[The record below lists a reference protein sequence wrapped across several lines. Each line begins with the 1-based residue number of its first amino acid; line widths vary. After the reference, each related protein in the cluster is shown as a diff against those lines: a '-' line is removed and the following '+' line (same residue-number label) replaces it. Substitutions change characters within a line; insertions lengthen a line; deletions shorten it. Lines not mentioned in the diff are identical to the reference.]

1 LRGVSMDECQALI
14 SMVRDARY
22 AGSSPSGWGKWMH
35 MMRRWIILTFAAL
48 TLTACASRNDIPV
61 SSLGEDDD
69 AICRANNVAVG
80 SSDYVA
86 CRKNR
91 DVQRGNAAARADRAQ
106 KNLSETMV
114 NTPYKP

>member
-1 LRGVSMDECQALI
+1 MRPDISTPFIVLTLAL
-14 SMVRDARY
+14 A
-22 AGSSPSGWGKWMH
+22 
-35 MMRRWIILTFAAL
+35 
-48 TLTACASRNDIPV
+48 LTACASRNDIPV

-80 SSDYVA
+80 SSEYVA

-91 DVQRGNAAARADRAQ
+91 DVQRGNAAAKADRTQ
-106 KNLSETMV
+106 RNLSETMI

>member
-1 LRGVSMDECQALI
+1 MPPHLSTRLFALAI
-14 SMVRDARY
+14 V
-22 AGSSPSGWGKWMH
+22 
-35 MMRRWIILTFAAL
+35 AAVL
-48 TLTACASRNDIPV
+48 SACAARNEIPV

-91 DVQRGNAAARADRAQ
+91 DVQRGNAAAKADRAQ
-106 KNLSETMV
+106 RNLSETMV
-114 NTPYKP
+114 NTPYRP

>member
-1 LRGVSMDECQALI
+1 MRPTI
-14 SMVRDARY
+14 ST
-22 AGSSPSGWGKWMH
+22 H
-35 MMRRWIILTFAAL
+35 FIAL
-48 TLTACASRNDIPV
+48 TLAAAALTACASRNEVPV

-69 AICRANNVAVG
+69 AICRANGVVVG
-80 SSDYVA
+80 SSEYVA

-106 KNLSETMV
+106 RNLGETMI

>member
-1 LRGVSMDECQALI
+1 MRPNILI
-14 SMVRDARY
+14 HLV
-22 AGSSPSGWGKWMH
+22 
-35 MMRRWIILTFAAL
+35 AL
-48 TLTACASRNDIPV
+48 TLVTLALAACASRNDVPV

-69 AICRANNVAVG
+69 AICRANNIAVG

>member
-1 LRGVSMDECQALI
+1 MRPNISIFAIALATL
-14 SMVRDARY
+14 M
-22 AGSSPSGWGKWMH
+22 
-35 MMRRWIILTFAAL
+35 
-48 TLTACASRNDIPV
+48 LTACASRNEIPV

-80 SSDYVA
+80 SSEYVA

-91 DVQRGNAAARADRAQ
+91 DVQRGNAAAKVDRAQ
-106 KNLSETMV
+106 RNLSETMI

>member
-1 LRGVSMDECQALI
+1 MRPNLSRNLIALT
-14 SMVRDARY
+14 
-22 AGSSPSGWGKWMH
+22 
-35 MMRRWIILTFAAL
+35 LAAL
-48 TLTACASRNDIPV
+48 TLTACAARNEIPV

-80 SSDYVA
+80 SSEYVA

-106 KNLSETMV
+106 RNLSETMI

>member
-1 LRGVSMDECQALI
+1 MDCRVKPAMTENGTEFC
-14 SMVRDARY
+14 MHRNFAR
-22 AGSSPSGWGKWMH
+22 H
-35 MMRRWIILTFAAL
+35 CITLTFALAL
-48 TLTACASRNDIPV
+48 AACASRNDVPV

-80 SSDYVA
+80 SSEYVA

-91 DVQRGNAAARADRAQ
+91 DVQRGNAAAKADRAQ
-106 KNLSETMV
+106 KNLSETMI

>member
-1 LRGVSMDECQALI
+1 MRPHLIALT
-14 SMVRDARY
+14 
-22 AGSSPSGWGKWMH
+22 
-35 MMRRWIILTFAAL
+35 LAAL
-48 TLTACASRNDIPV
+48 TLSACASRNNDVPV

-91 DVQRGNAAARADRAQ
+91 DVQRGNAAAKVDRAQ
-106 KNLSETMV
+106 KNLSETMI

>member
-1 LRGVSMDECQALI
+1 MRPNI
-14 SMVRDARY
+14 STHLVV
-22 AGSSPSGWGKWMH
+22 
-35 MMRRWIILTFAAL
+35 LTLAAL
-48 TLTACASRNDIPV
+48 ALVACAARNEIPV

-80 SSDYVA
+80 SSEYVA

-91 DVQRGNAAARADRAQ
+91 DVQRGNAAAKVDRAQ
-106 KNLSETMV
+106 RNLSETMI

>member
-1 LRGVSMDECQALI
+1 MDCRVKPGNDEN
-14 SMVRDARY
+14 RD
-22 AGSSPSGWGKWMH
+22 GIFMQLNTTKLC
-35 MMRRWIILTFAAL
+35 IILTLAAL
-48 TLTACASRNDIPV
+48 ALGACASRNDVPV

>member
-1 LRGVSMDECQALI
+1 
-14 SMVRDARY
+14 
-22 AGSSPSGWGKWMH
+22 MH

-48 TLTACASRNDIPV
+48 ALTAYAARNEIPV

-80 SSDYVA
+80 SSEYVA

-91 DVQRGNAAARADRAQ
+91 DVQRGNAAAKADRAQ
-106 KNLSETMV
+106 RDLSETMI

>member
-1 LRGVSMDECQALI
+1 
-14 SMVRDARY
+14 
-22 AGSSPSGWGKWMH
+22 
-35 MMRRWIILTFAAL
+35 MRLNTSTHLIILTLVAL
-48 TLTACASRNDIPV
+48 ALSACAARNEIPV

-69 AICRANNVAVG
+69 AICRANGAAVG

-91 DVQRGNAAARADRAQ
+91 DVQRGNAAAKADRAQ

-114 NTPYKP
+114 NTPFKP

>member
-1 LRGVSMDECQALI
+1 MRPNISTRLI
-14 SMVRDARY
+14 
-22 AGSSPSGWGKWMH
+22 
-35 MMRRWIILTFAAL
+35 AL
-48 TLTACASRNDIPV
+48 TLAALVLAACASRNEIPV

-80 SSDYVA
+80 SSEYVA

-91 DVQRGNAAARADRAQ
+91 DVQRGNAAAKADRAQ
-106 KNLSETMV
+106 RNLSETMI

>member
-1 LRGVSMDECQALI
+1 
-14 SMVRDARY
+14 
-22 AGSSPSGWGKWMH
+22 
-35 MMRRWIILTFAAL
+35 MRRKISIRLTALTLAAL
-48 TLTACASRNDIPV
+48 TLTACAARNDVPV

-80 SSDYVA
+80 SSEYVA

>member
-1 LRGVSMDECQALI
+1 MPPHI
-14 SMVRDARY
+14 STRLLVLA
-22 AGSSPSGWGKWMH
+22 
-35 MMRRWIILTFAAL
+35 IVAAVL
-48 TLTACASRNDIPV
+48 SACASRNEIPV

-91 DVQRGNAAARADRAQ
+91 DVQRGNANARTDRAQ
-106 KNLSETMV
+106 RNLAEQMLNNPV
-114 NTPYKP
+114 RP

>member
-1 LRGVSMDECQALI
+1 M
-14 SMVRDARY
+14 ARQ
-22 AGSSPSGWGKWMH
+22 
-35 MMRRWIILTFAAL
+35 WIILTLAAL
-48 TLTACASRNDIPV
+48 ALTACAARNEIPV

-80 SSDYVA
+80 SSEYVA

-106 KNLSETMV
+106 RNLSETMI

>member
-1 LRGVSMDECQALI
+1 MTAVQGLTIPAIEPKQSCEKLTGKSHATEHFDHLSTAL
-14 SMVRDARY
+14 
-22 AGSSPSGWGKWMH
+22 
-35 MMRRWIILTFAAL
+35 AAL
-48 TLTACASRNDIPV
+48 TLSACASRNDVPV

-106 KNLSETMV
+106 ENLSETMV

>member
-1 LRGVSMDECQALI
+1 MRPNISIFVIAL
-14 SMVRDARY
+14 
-22 AGSSPSGWGKWMH
+22 
-35 MMRRWIILTFAAL
+35 AAL
-48 TLTACASRNDIPV
+48 ALTACASRNEIPV

-80 SSDYVA
+80 SSEYVA

-91 DVQRGNAAARADRAQ
+91 DVQRGNAAAKADRAQ
-106 KNLSETMV
+106 RNLSETMI

>member
-1 LRGVSMDECQALI
+1 MRPNISILVIAL
-14 SMVRDARY
+14 
-22 AGSSPSGWGKWMH
+22 
-35 MMRRWIILTFAAL
+35 AAL
-48 TLTACASRNDIPV
+48 TLSACASRNDIPV

-91 DVQRGNAAARADRAQ
+91 DVQRGNAAARTDRAQ

>member
-1 LRGVSMDECQALI
+1 MT
-14 SMVRDARY
+14 
-22 AGSSPSGWGKWMH
+22 
-35 MMRRWIILTFAAL
+35 RRWIILISAAL
-48 TLTACASRNDIPV
+48 ALTACASRTDVPV
-61 SSLGEDDD
+61 SSLGDDDD
-69 AICRANNVAVG
+69 AICRANNVVVG

-106 KNLSETMV
+106 RNLSETMV

>member
-1 LRGVSMDECQALI
+1 MRPNISIHLIALT
-14 SMVRDARY
+14 
-22 AGSSPSGWGKWMH
+22 
-35 MMRRWIILTFAAL
+35 LAAL
-48 TLTACASRNDIPV
+48 TLFSCASRNEIPV

-69 AICRANNVAVG
+69 AICRANNVAAG

-91 DVQRGNAAARADRAQ
+91 DVQRGNAAAKADRTQ
-106 KNLSETMV
+106 RNLSETMV